1 LTDHAVVRHER
12 IGRDV
17 VNSAERGERPLLRGR
32 DSEIEMLSQRQQ
44 ELIRGRGG
52 VVLIRG
58 AAGLGKST
66 LLIEAEAMAAQRGAR
81 VYHGVSAVAG
91 QSLPLGPLLDALMNT
106 ADPPVDALV
115 LRELSGSADQRYWLL
130 RELEERLERAAMAG
144 PMVIGLDDI
153 QWADA
158 ATLHA
163 ITVLPRRL
171 ASHPILWLFVVR
183 SGELPP
189 SAQLAV
195 ARIREDDVDI
205 LTLSR
210 LSVDA
215 VGDVTRDVLGG
226 EADDRLRAFIDRVG
240 GQPLWLVDL
249 LRGLRD
255 EGMVTVDGGVARLVG
270 DTIPRRLLESISDQ
284 LARLS
289 DPAREGLQRASVL
302 GRRFTVDELAALM
315 DRSPSSLVDAVQE
328 TLASGLIVESGEHL
342 GFRHDLIREAI
353 ESSLPAAVKRSLQR
367 RALDVMLEYGAVSSD
382 MATLV
387 MEVARPGD
395 QHAINLLQRAS
406 IEIARVAPSVA
417 APLSHRLMEL
427 TPASDPSWSLRV
439 VDTVDLLV
447 HSGQVSEAQKLIAEC
462 APRMVDHAAE
472 AAARMTLGSLEL
484 QYGPAGCADQCAT
497 GLLLPGLPATLRI
510 ALLSLRACALEMLG
524 QITAADRC
532 AQQATAEAHDSG
544 LPFAD
549 VATFPARALVAF
561 DLGDWRTALEYADTG
576 VNSSQYADLPAPRA
590 WMFDAWKALVLVGL
604 GRFEDAVALISIG
617 TRSAEREGIS
627 ANLRVW
633 SMLRFR
639 TMLSLGRFA
648 DASAEAEAAME
659 ISDEISQGGRGY
671 INHLASYVLCC
682 VAIHTGNTAG
692 LVAARRA
699 VMEMERVPVSEGRA
713 QQLAAWM
720 TAKLDAAQGDFSRV
734 QLLDVAMLDPLI
746 NGVPNVSSPRRYAD
760 QPELTRILLSAGRDA
775 DARAV
780 ADRLAKAAARDPEF
794 PFLPAAS
801 LHANALVHADYT
813 LADQAVSA
821 YAGCPEP
828 ILRANALEDAGRLRP
843 RDQRDQKDTAV
854 KRLEGALELYDGVGA
869 ERDAARARNL
879 LRQRGVRRTF
889 LTAGSS
895 PRWPELSASEVAVV
909 RLVATGATNREVGEQ
924 LFLSPHTV
932 NAHLRHIFT
941 KLGIRSRVELAHLT
955 ARREAAAEA

>member
-1 LTDHAVVRHER
+1 
-12 IGRDV
+12 
-17 VNSAERGERPLLRGR
+17 
-32 DSEIEMLSQRQQ
+32 MLSHRQAS
-44 ELIRGRGG
+44 LIRGRGG

-66 LLIEAEAMAAQRGAR
+66 LLIEAEAMAAQLGAR
-81 VYHGVSAVAG
+81 VYHGASAVAG

-106 ADPPVDALV
+106 GDPPVNAAV

-163 ITVLPRRL
+163 ITILPRRL

-189 SAQLAV
+189 DAQLAV

-210 LSVDA
+210 LSEDA
-215 VGDVTRDVLGG
+215 VGEVTRDVLGG

-240 GQPLWLVDL
+240 GQPLWLADL

-255 EGMVTVDGGVARLVG
+255 EGIVRVDAGVARLVG
-270 DTIPRRLLESISDQ
+270 DTIPRRLLESVSDQ

-289 DPAREGLQRASVL
+289 AAAREGLQRASVL
-302 GRRFTVDELAALM
+302 GRRFSVDELAAMM
-315 DRSPSSLVDAVQE
+315 DRTPSSLVDAVRE
-328 TLASGLIVESGEHL
+328 TLASGLIVESGDHL
-342 GFRHDLIREAI
+342 RFRHDLIREAI

-382 MATLV
+382 VATLV

-395 QHAINLLQRAS
+395 LHAIDLLQRAS
-406 IEIARVAPSVA
+406 VEIARISPSVA
-417 APLSHRLMEL
+417 APLSHRLMQL
-427 TPASDPSWSLRV
+427 TSADDPRWSQRV

-447 HSGQVSEAQKLIAEC
+447 HSGQVTEAQKLIAQC

-484 QYGPAGCADQCAT
+484 QYGPAGCADQCAVS
-497 GLLLPGLPATLRI
+497 LALPDLPPALRI
-510 ALLSLRACALEMLG
+510 ALLSMRASALEMLG
-524 QITAADRC
+524 QITAADEC
-532 AQQATAEAHDSG
+532 AQQATAEARDSG

-561 DLGDWRTALEYADTG
+561 DLGDWRTALELADAG
-576 VNSSQYADLPAPRA
+576 VNNSQYADLPARRA
-590 WMFDAWKALVLVGL
+590 WMFDAWKSLVLVGL
-604 GRFEDAVALISIG
+604 GRFEDALALINTG
-617 TRSAEREGIS
+617 ARSAEQEGIS

-671 INHLASYVLCC
+671 INHLASYVLSC
-682 VAIHTGNTAG
+682 VAIHTGDTAG
-692 LVAARRA
+692 LAAARRA
-699 VMEMERVPVSEGRA
+699 VLEMERVPASEGRA

-734 QLLDVAMLDPLI
+734 KLLDIAMLDPLI
-746 NGVPNVSSPRRYAD
+746 KGVPNVSSPRRYAD
-760 QPELTRILLSAGRDA
+760 QPELVRILLAAGRDA
-775 DARAV
+775 DASAV
-780 ADRLAKAAARDPEF
+780 ADRLAIAAARDPEF
-794 PFLPAAS
+794 PFLQAAS
-801 LHANALVHADYT
+801 LHANALVHTDYA
-813 LADQAVSA
+813 LADQAVA
-821 YAGCPEP
+821 LFEGCLEP

-843 RDQRDQKDTAV
+843 QDQRDQKDTAV
-854 KRLEGALELYDGVGA
+854 ARLADALELYASVGA
-869 ERDAARARNL
+869 ERDAARVRNL
-879 LRQRGVRRTF
+879 LRQRGVRRQF
-889 LTAGSS
+889 LNVGPS

-955 ARREAAAEA
+955 AQREAH